1 MRILHIVEA
10 FSGGVV
16 SYLQTLVSGMDARH
30 EAYIL
35 YTQRSNSP
43 KEPERLFPAG
53 TTLIRSEHMSRE
65 LSLRADV
72 AAFLEIR
79 RRVKEIRPDVVH
91 LHSSKA
97 GVLGRW
103 AINSRRTAVFYTPNG
118 YSFQMDNCGA
128 FKRGFY
134 FAIEKLSG
142 YRACTTISCGK
153 GEYEI
158 AKRVTPH
165 AIFVNNAIDTAQ
177 LDALGLD
184 PDAEAEMSV
193 CTMAR
198 IERQKNPELFNA
210 IAQRFPQTHFVW
222 IGDGADRDKLTS
234 PNIEITGWLPRDA
247 AMARMM
253 RSKVYLQ
260 PSLWEGL
267 SLSLL
272 EAMYLK
278 RLCIVSRISGNV
290 DAIDDGINGFVC
302 GSLEEYVKT
311 LSTVLTRGV
320 DRQMIQSAREKV
332 LRAFSQRVMV
342 RRYMDAYEDAL
353 KLIGGGYDRR
363 IIVSLAYS
371 DKISLAPLSC
381 AAERAVA

>member
-16 SYLQTLVSGMDARH
+16 SYLQTLVGGMDVRH
-30 EAYIL
+30 EVYIL
-35 YTQRSNSP
+35 YTQRGNTP

-65 LSLRADV
+65 LNLRADV

-103 AINSRRTAVFYTPNG
+103 AINGRRMALFYTPNS
-118 YSFQMDNCGA
+118 YSFQMNDCSA
-128 FKRGFY
+128 LKRGFY
-134 FAIEKLSG
+134 FAIEKMSG
-142 YRACTTISCGK
+142 YRACTTIACGK

-158 AKRVTPH
+158 AKRVTPR
-165 AIFVNNAIDTAQ
+165 AIFVNNAIDTAR
-177 LDALGLD
+177 LDALGLN
-184 PDAEAEMSV
+184 PGAEAEMSV

-222 IGDGADRDKLTS
+222 IGDGEDRDKLTS
-234 PNIEITGWLPRDA
+234 SNIEITGWLPRDA
-247 AMARMM
+247 AIARMM

-290 DAIDDGINGFVC
+290 DAIADGETGFTCDTLDD
-302 GSLEEYVKT
+302 YVR
-311 LSTVLTRGV
+311 VL
-320 DRQMIQSAREKV
+320 
-332 LRAFSQRVMV
+332 
-342 RRYMDAYEDAL
+342 
-353 KLIGGGYDRR
+353 
-363 IIVSLAYS
+363 
-371 DKISLAPLSC
+371 
-381 AAERAVA
+381 ERAQREGIDERMLTAARKRIVKEFDQETMAARYEEIYQGEIDRIKRKNNRRFTF

>member
-30 EAYIL
+30 EVYIL

-65 LSLRADV
+65 LNLRADV
-72 AAFLEIR
+72 AAFQEIR
-79 RRVKEIRPDVVH
+79 RWVKEISPDIVH

-103 AINSRRTAVFYTPNG
+103 AINGRRTALFYTPNS
-118 YSFQMDNCGA
+118 YSFQMDDCGA
-128 FKRGFY
+128 LKRSFY
-134 FAIEKLSG
+134 FVIEKLCG
-142 YRACTTISCGK
+142 YRACTTIACGK

-158 AKRVTPH
+158 AKSVTPH
-165 AIFVNNAIDTAQ
+165 AIFVNNAIDTAR
-177 LDALGLD
+177 LDALGFD
-184 PDAEAEMSV
+184 PNAEAEMSV

-210 IAQRFPQTHFVW
+210 IAQRCPQTHFVW
-222 IGDGADRDKLTS
+222 IGDGEDRDKLTS
-234 PNIEITGWLPRDA
+234 SNIEVTGWLPRDA

-302 GSLEEYVKT
+302 DNLGEYVKT
-311 LSTVLTRGV
+311 LSTVLTQGV
-320 DRQMIQSAREKV
+320 DRKMTQAARDKV
-332 LRAFSQRVMV
+332 LRTFSQRVMV
-342 RRYMDAYEDAL
+342 RQYMDAYEDAL
-353 KLIGGGYDRR
+353 KLIGGGVR
-363 IIVSLAYS
+363 
-371 DKISLAPLSC
+371 
-381 AAERAVA
+381 